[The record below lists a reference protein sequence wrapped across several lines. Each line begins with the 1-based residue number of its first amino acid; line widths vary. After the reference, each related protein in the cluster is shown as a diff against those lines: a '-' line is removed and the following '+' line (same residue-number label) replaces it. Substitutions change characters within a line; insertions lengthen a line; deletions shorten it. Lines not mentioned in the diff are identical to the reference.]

1 MKFNYKPR
9 YTSPQHFN
17 IDPEKNLFLIGTSDK
32 GPINTPIELNEIGA
46 EGIFGGEGSLI
57 DAVLELKEAFNN
69 DIYNMHIF
77 LVKCSGEY
85 ASVNINGQF
94 FVSAITTDARLSGSY
109 VEIKNDS
116 MAFMYPGLG
125 ITAVYYIYSANLIE
139 EINNDLSNPA
149 YVMAWEDGFEL
160 NEGAYYFSDPD
171 PQITLTKN
179 ELFIKLGQTYNVLEG
194 MRVQYLIPLEAYMD
208 SHHPSFVFSDFEES
222 VKKAI
227 LSNEKD
233 YLTYVDSDGV
243 PYRFYKQIHDFC
255 LAQLN
260 VGIMTT
266 AIMGFSQSFN
276 EYYSNDGVIKKVSNL
291 YIKDIE
297 RSSFLLSAVYGNVQ
311 YANKIDSFYV
321 LYGGLL
327 IVSQSALPLAP
338 DAPVAGVAP
347 PAASL
352 TNYELPKHL
361 KYLDNFPDKE
371 LAFMFENGITT
382 YRYSFLNDF
391 VLFNNVTF
399 TTPESSYFYFDDYKI
414 CFLVATRVNTFL
426 KKHLGKNIKEVID
439 SHTLPRGIEEIFK
452 SMQNIFFNE
461 YEFSINLTRHSVT
474 VPFGVRTLDNTHYIR
489 AKASAPIN

>member
-1 MKFNYKPR
+1 MKFSYKPR
-9 YTSPQHFN
+9 YTSPHHIN

-32 GPINTPIELNEIGA
+32 GPINTPIELSEIGS
-46 EGIFGGEGSLI
+46 EDIFGKEGSLI

-69 DIYNMHIF
+69 NIYNMHIF
-77 LVKCSGEY
+77 LVKCSGKY
-85 ASVNINGQF
+85 ASVNIHGQF
-94 FVSAITTDARLSGSY
+94 FVSTITTDIRLIGSY
-109 VEIKNDS
+109 IEIKNGS
-116 MAFMYPGLG
+116 MTFMYPGLG
-125 ITAVYYIYSANLIE
+125 ITAVYYIYSANLID

-149 YVMAWEDGFEL
+149 YVMAWEDDFNLAGDCQDDCPH
-160 NEGAYYFSDPD
+160 EGVYYFSDPD
-171 PQITLTKN
+171 PEITLTKN
-179 ELFIKLGQTYNVLEG
+179 ELFVKLGQAYNVLEG
-194 MRVQYLIPLEAYMD
+194 MRIQYLIPLEAYMD

-233 YLTYVDSDGV
+233 YLTYMDSDGV

-255 LAQLN
+255 LTQLN

-297 RSSFLLSAVYGNVQ
+297 RSSFLLSAVYGNIQ

-327 IVSQSALPLAP
+327 IDSQSALPP
-338 DAPVAGVAP
+338 AG
-347 PAASL
+347 SL
-352 TNYELPKHL
+352 TNYVMPKHL
-361 KYLDNFPDKE
+361 NYLDNFLDEE
-371 LAFMFENGITT
+371 LTFMFENGITT

-399 TTPESSYFYFDDYKI
+399 TKPENSYFYFDDYKI
-414 CFLVATRVNTFL
+414 CFLVATRINTFL

-452 SMQNIFFNE
+452 SMQNVFFNK